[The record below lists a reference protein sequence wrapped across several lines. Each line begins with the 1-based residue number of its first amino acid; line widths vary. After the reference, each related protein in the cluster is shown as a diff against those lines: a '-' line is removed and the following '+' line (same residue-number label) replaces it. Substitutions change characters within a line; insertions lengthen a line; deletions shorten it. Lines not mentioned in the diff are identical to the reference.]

1 MPEATDS
8 MEEKIINA
16 TIACIEQFGVEATT
30 NRKIAEIA
38 GINSAAVN
46 YYFRSKENLLQ
57 RVMERTLDNAF
68 DWKDFALLP
77 GDTPQ
82 ERCEAILLDILA
94 GGVNYPGI
102 TRAHFH
108 NLLSLGDYNS
118 QVVARINQ
126 FVESLARDLTAH
138 GYKGRQ
144 ADLEMSCMQLSYTI
158 FMAVLTPR
166 IFNSMNLE
174 DPVNQKIFV
183 HDLVSKLTP
192 VA

>member
-1 MPEATDS
+1 MAEVTDS

-46 YYFRSKENLLQ
+46 YYFRSKEILLQ

-68 DWKDFALLP
+68 DWKDFEHLA

-82 ERCEAILLDILA
+82 ERCEAIFLDILS
-94 GGVNYPGI
+94 GGVNFPGI

-108 NLLSLGDYNS
+108 NLLSLGDYDS
-118 QVVARINQ
+118 QVVARINK
-126 FVESLARDLTAH
+126 FVESLVQDLISH
-138 GYKGRQ
+138 GYKGNRT
-144 ADLEMSCMQLSYTI
+144 DLEMSCMQLSYAI

-166 IFNSMNLE
+166 IFTQLNLE
-174 DPVNQKIFV
+174 DAGNQKTFV
-183 HDLVSKLTP
+183 HSLVHKIL
-192 VA
+192 

>member
-46 YYFRSKENLLQ
+46 YYFRSKDILLQ

-68 DWKDFALLP
+68 DWKDFALLK
-77 GDTPQ
+77 GDSPQ
-82 ERCEAILLDILA
+82 ERCEAILLDILS
-94 GGVNYPGI
+94 GGVNFPGI

-108 NLLSLGDYNS
+108 NLISLGDYDA
-118 QVVARINQ
+118 QVVARINK
-126 FVESLARDLTAH
+126 FVESLAQDLAAH
-138 GYKGRQ
+138 GYKGQ
-144 ADLEMSCMQLSYTI
+144 YGELELSCMQLSYTI
-158 FMAVLTPR
+158 FMAVLTPK
-166 IFNSMNLE
+166 IFTQMNLE
-174 DPVNQKIFV
+174 DPANQKTFV
-183 HDLVSKLTP
+183 HSLVSKMLP
-192 VA
+192 EV

>member
-1 MPEATDS
+1 MPEVTDS

-46 YYFRSKENLLQ
+46 YYFRSKEILLQ

-68 DWKDFALLP
+68 DWKDFAQLP
-77 GDTPQ
+77 GNSPQ
-82 ERCEAILLDILA
+82 ERCEAILLDILS
-94 GGVNYPGI
+94 GGVNFPGI

-108 NLLSLGDYNS
+108 NLLSMGDYDS
-118 QVVARINQ
+118 QVVARINK
-126 FVESLARDLTAH
+126 FVESLAQDLTSH

-144 ADLEMSCMQLSYTI
+144 DDLELSCMQLSYTI
-158 FMAVLTPR
+158 FMSVLTPR
-166 IFNSMNLE
+166 IFSKMNLE
-174 DPVNQKIFV
+174 DPTNQKTFV
-183 HDLVSKLTP
+183 HSLVSKMLP
-192 VA
+192 EA